1 MQILVQPLKKIKN
14 KIYVKASIYKAYIVE
29 DKLIFT
35 LYYFEPHL
43 KTRINYIPRNNG
55 VGIDIIKFYCSIKS
69 FN

>member
-1 MQILVQPLKKIKN
+1 MQMLVQPLKKIKN

-43 KTRINYIPRNNG
+43 KTELITFQEIM
-55 VGIDIIKFYCSIKS
+55 VLVLIL
-69 FN
+69 

>member
-43 KTRINYIPRNNG
+43 KTELITFQEIMVLVN
-55 VGIDIIKFYCSIKS
+55 
-69 FN
+69 

>member
-1 MQILVQPLKKIKN
+1 MQMLVQPLKKIKN

-43 KTRINYIPRNNG
+43 KTELITFQEIMVLVN
-55 VGIDIIKFYCSIKS
+55 
-69 FN
+69 

>member
-43 KTRINYIPRNNG
+43 KTELITFQEIM
-55 VGIDIIKFYCSIKS
+55 VLVLIL
-69 FN
+69 